1 MRIDSCAMTEL
12 PDSSS
17 QAAGP
22 GDDLLERAIRCH
34 QAWEYEEAEA
44 LYRAVLA
51 QLPGH
56 ADANHNLG
64 VLLAIQLLRPLDA
77 LPYFEASL
85 NADGGNP
92 QYWFS
97 YLDALI
103 RSEQRELA
111 RNLLP
116 LAQSMGL
123 PMAMVNAL
131 SERIEVN
138 AAPAQQAL
146 SPAAR
151 PAPAPSAP
159 EAPPQPADKKVKVR
173 RRQEIPESGQVDLV
187 NCFRRRELRKGETL
201 ARELLEQYP
210 DSGFAW
216 KALGAFLHTQGKL
229 DEALV
234 AKRKSAQLLPQDPE
248 VQCNLGHLLQEV
260 GEFEAGLVALNRA
273 LKLKPN
279 YPEAYNNLGITYQ
292 RLGDVER
299 ALMNFMRALELDP
312 DNRIDYSNYLFTL
325 NYHPDLSAEAVYAGY
340 VEFDRRFCEPLRS
353 HWRPHDNPPLAGR
366 RLKVGYVS
374 PDFRNHSTRN
384 FMEPL
389 LSGHDHAVVE
399 VYAYADLGREDEVTH
414 AYKGFVDH
422 WVLVNGMSDEALAER
437 IRADGI
443 DVLVD
448 LAGHSTGNRLGV
460 FARKP
465 APVSVS
471 WMGYGYTTGLKAID
485 YFLTDEVIVPKDAE
499 HLFSEVPWRL
509 EGFSC
514 AYRARTDTGEVNAL
528 PALQRGYVTFGTLT
542 RAIRINHRTIRVW
555 SEILKRVPGAKL
567 VIDSGSYKDEG
578 VREALLQKFE
588 AQGVARSRLEV
599 GFHSPPWDVLRGMD
613 IGLDCFPHN
622 SGTTLFESLY
632 LGVPYITLADRPS
645 VGRLGSSI
653 LHGVGHPEWVAQSED
668 DYIDKAVALAA
679 DLPALAQVRA
689 ALRPQMQASPVM
701 DEAAFAR
708 RVEQAY
714 GQMFQRWRDSGQ
726 AVEPGTMSLEDEL
739 RQLVALFQRGDFR
752 EGETRALAL
761 VQQHPQ
767 HGSGWKLLGAFRQ
780 KQGDLKG
787 ALQAKQAAAAL
798 LPDDMDAQ
806 FNLGLSYEKLGFWQ
820 EAESCFRRLE
830 QHDATDVEVLN
841 NLGNALWK
849 QHKLQEAAVY
859 YRRAI
864 ALQPDLAEAYLNLG
878 YLLGEVGDRVEEETH
893 WRRAIQA
900 LPNQVEAYRG
910 LGKVLVRLG
919 RMEEAETAY
928 RSALKNKDEDHDF
941 HFQLALA
948 MSEMGRHDE
957 AIAAYKKALEFKPDL
972 QEALNNLSL
981 VLQDRAHQDDAEL
994 HARRALA
1001 LAPQNPVFL
1010 GTLAR
1015 TLQLQGRIEESLGYY
1030 RQALANSR
1038 DALGTYGNYLF
1049 VLNYDPDLNAE
1060 AIYRAYEEYDQRY
1073 GQPLRH
1079 TWRAHDNPPAA
1090 GRRLKVGYVSPDFK
1104 NHSVQFFVEPLL
1116 ANHDRASV
1124 EVYAYADL
1132 PREDHLSRRYKSYVD
1147 HWVLTNGMSDEAL
1160 AERIRADGIDV
1171 LVDLAGH
1178 TAGNR
1183 LGAFA
1188 RKPAP
1193 VSVSWMGFGYTTGL
1207 KAIDYFLTDE
1217 PSSPVGSEHLFAETP
1232 WRVPQGSYAYRPRGD
1247 MGEVN
1252 ALPALERGHVTFGTL
1267 TRAIRINHR
1276 TIRVWS
1282 EILKRVPG
1290 AKLVIDSSSYKDEGV
1305 REALLQKFEAQGVTR
1320 EQLEVGFHSPPW
1332 DVLRGMDIGLDCFPH
1347 NSGTTLFE
1355 SLYLGVP
1362 YITLAGRPSVGRL
1375 GSSVLHGV
1383 GHPEWIAAS
1392 EEEYIQKA
1400 VALASD
1406 LGQLAQIRAQLRPQ
1420 MQASAMMNE
1429 TAFARRIEQAYSQ
1442 MFQKWEMSK
1451 Q

>member
-1 MRIDSCAMTEL
+1 MNVDSAVMTDPSDAPIPEAR
-12 PDSSS
+12 PE
-17 QAAGP
+17 G
-22 GDDLLERAIRCH
+22 DLLAQAIRHH
-34 QAWEYEEAEA
+34 QAWEFEEAEA
-44 LYRAVLA
+44 LYRSVLVQA
-51 QLPGH
+51 PGH

-77 LPYFEASL
+77 LPYFEAAL

-103 RSEQRELA
+103 RSEQKELA

-123 PMAMVNAL
+123 PMAMANAL
-131 SERIEVN
+131 AERMDVK
-138 AAPAQQAL
+138 AAPATQPAPVAARAP
-146 SPAAR
+146 SVPAAT
-151 PAPAPSAP
+151 
-159 EAPPQPADKKVKVR
+159 EAPPVEKKVKVK
-173 RRQEIPESGQVDLV
+173 RRQELPEASQVELV
-187 NCFRRRELRKGETL
+187 NCFRRRELIKGEAL
-201 ARELLEQYP
+201 ARTLLEQYP

-234 AKRKSAQLLPQDPE
+234 AKRRSAELLPQDPE

-260 GEFEAGLVALNRA
+260 GEFDAGLAALNQA

-292 RLGDVER
+292 RLGDVDR
-299 ALMNFMRALELDP
+299 ALKNFMRALELSP
-312 DNRIDYSNYLFTL
+312 NNRIDYSNYLFTL
-325 NYHPDLSAEAVYAGY
+325 NYHPDLTAEAVYAGY

-353 HWRPHDNPPLAGR
+353 QWRPHDNPPLAGR
-366 RLKVGYVS
+366 RLRVGYVS
-374 PDFRNHSTRN
+374 PDFRSHSTRN
-384 FMEPL
+384 FIEPL
-389 LSGHDHAVVE
+389 LSHHDHAAVE
-399 VYAYADLGREDEVTH
+399 VFAYADLGREDEVTQI
-414 AYKGFVDH
+414 YKGLVDH
-422 WVLVNGMSDEALAER
+422 WVLVNGMSDEAVAER

-448 LAGHSTGNRLGV
+448 LAGHSMGNRLCM

-471 WMGYGYTTGLKAID
+471 WMGYGYTTGLKAVD
-485 YFLTDEVIVPKDAE
+485 YFLADEVIVPKEGE
-499 HLFSEVPWRL
+499 HLFSETPWRL

-514 AYRARTDTGEVNAL
+514 AYRPRGDMGPVSEL

-555 SEILKRVPGAKL
+555 SEILKRVPEARL
-567 VIDSGSYKDEG
+567 VIDSGSYSDAG
-578 VREALLQKFE
+578 VRETLLQRFE
-588 AQGVARSRLEV
+588 AQGVTRERLEV
-599 GFHSPPWDVLRGMD
+599 GYHSPPWDVLRGMD

-632 LGVPYITLADRPS
+632 LGVPYVTLADRPS
-645 VGRLGSSI
+645 VGRLGSAI
-653 LHGVGHPEWVAQSED
+653 LHGVGHPEWVADSEEA
-668 DYIDKAVALAA
+668 YIEKAVALAA
-679 DLPALAQVRA
+679 DLPALAQIRA
-689 ALRPQMQASPVM
+689 SLRAQMQASPVM
-701 DEAAFAR
+701 DEAGFVR

-714 GQMFQRWRDSGQ
+714 RQMFQRWRDSGQ
-726 AVEPGTMSLEDEL
+726 AVERGAPSLDEEL
-739 RQLVALFQRGDFR
+739 RDLLTLFQRGDFQA
-752 EGETRALAL
+752 GEARARALIE
-761 VQQHPQ
+761 QHPQ
-767 HGSGWKLLGAFRQ
+767 SGSGWKLLGAFRQ
-780 KQGDLKG
+780 KLGDLKG
-787 ALQAKQAAAAL
+787 ALQAKQAAATL
-798 LPDDMDAQ
+798 LPDDMDAV

-820 EAESCFRRLE
+820 EAEKCYRRLE
-830 QHDATDVEVLN
+830 RHDATDFEVLN

-849 QHKLQEAAVY
+849 QHKLQEAAAY

-864 ALQPDLAEAYLNLG
+864 AIRPKLAEAYLNLG
-878 YLLGEVGDRVEEETH
+878 HLLAEAGDRVEEETH

-900 LPNQVEAYRG
+900 LPDQVEAYRG

-928 RSALKNKDEDHDF
+928 RSGLKNKDEDHEF
-941 HFQLALA
+941 HFHLALA
-948 MSEMGRHDE
+948 MSEMGRHEE
-957 AIAAYKKALEFKPDL
+957 AIAAYKKALEFKPDML
-972 QEALNNLSL
+972 EALNNLAL

-994 HARRALA
+994 HARKAVA
-1001 LAPQNPVFL
+1001 LAPHNPVFL

-1015 TLQLQGRIEESLGYY
+1015 SLQLQGRIEESLDYY
-1030 RQALANSR
+1030 RQAIANSA

-1049 VLNYDPDLNAE
+1049 VLNYDPDLSAE
-1060 AIYRAYEEYDQRY
+1060 AIYQAYEEYDRRY
-1073 GQPLRH
+1073 GQPVRK

-1090 GRRLKVGYVSPDFK
+1090 RRRLKVGYVSPDFK

-1116 ANHDRASV
+1116 ANHDHAAV
-1124 EVYAYADL
+1124 EVFAYADL
-1132 PREDHLSRRYKSYVD
+1132 PREDHLSRRYKGYVD

-1183 LGAFA
+1183 LGVFA

-1217 PSSPVGSEHLFAETP
+1217 PSSPVGSEHLFAEIP

-1252 ALPALERGHVTFGTL
+1252 ALPALQRGYVTFGTL

-1290 AKLVIDSSSYKDEGV
+1290 ARLVIDSSSYMDAGV
-1305 REALLQKFEAQGVTR
+1305 REALLQRFEAQGVTR

-1332 DVLRGMDIGLDCFPH
+1332 DVVRGMDIGLDCFPH

-1442 MFQKWEMSK
+1442 MFQQWEMSK